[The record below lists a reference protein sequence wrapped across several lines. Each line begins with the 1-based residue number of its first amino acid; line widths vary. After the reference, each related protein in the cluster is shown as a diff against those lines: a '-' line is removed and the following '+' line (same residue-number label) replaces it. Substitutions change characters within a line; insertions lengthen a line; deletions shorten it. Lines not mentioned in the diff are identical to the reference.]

1 MLDKTDYTEEVN
13 KATYDGL
20 NINFNVKF
28 NQEKDN
34 IRYQITIKNEDNEDY
49 ELTNTNDFS
58 ASKYI
63 EYKVDY
69 DGGNV
74 VKAKSTKSAIITIS
88 YAHEVDS
95 SKFINGRFEEP
106 NEFTISLSN
115 NKRIVN
121 PKTGGIVLVV
131 GVVLGL
137 LILGSVIALKG
148 NTKTKLMSILIGL
161 LVLPITTFALT
172 KITIKV
178 DSKVVVEKDA
188 EFCVMAYNYDS
199 DEYDQENLKFEP
211 GMNWEEYLDSDYNTK
226 FIGLSSQQ
234 LNLNGKFAGELA
246 TSSINLYNMP
256 YRFASY
262 EYIACIK
269 DKIEK
274 RVQIQAKL
282 DACGMYDNEN
292 VDIDSLIHPK
302 SVGCYLTDYYS
313 EGQA

>member
-1 MLDKTDYTEEVN
+1 
-13 KATYDGL
+13 
-20 NINFNVKF
+20 
-28 NQEKDN
+28 
-34 IRYQITIKNEDNEDY
+34 
-49 ELTNTNDFS
+49 
-58 ASKYI
+58 
-63 EYKVDY
+63 
-69 DGGNV
+69 
-74 VKAKSTKSAIITIS
+74 
-88 YAHEVDS
+88 
-95 SKFINGRFEEP
+95 
-106 NEFTISLSN
+106 
-115 NKRIVN
+115 
-121 PKTGGIVLVV
+121 
-131 GVVLGL
+131 
-137 LILGSVIALKG
+137 
-148 NTKTKLMSILIGL
+148 MSILIWL

-211 GMNWEEYLDSDYNTK
+211 GMNWEEYLDSEYNTK

-262 EYIACIK
+262 EYITCIK
-269 DKIEK
+269 EKLPKNK
-274 RVQIQAKL
+274 RVQFQAKQNP
-282 DACGMYDNEN
+282 CSIYDNED

-313 EGQA
+313 GGQA

>member
-1 MLDKTDYTEEVN
+1 M
-13 KATYDGL
+13 
-20 NINFNVKF
+20 
-28 NQEKDN
+28 
-34 IRYQITIKNEDNEDY
+34 
-49 ELTNTNDFS
+49 
-58 ASKYI
+58 
-63 EYKVDY
+63 DY

-74 VKAKSTKSAIITIS
+74 VKAKSSKSAIITIS

-115 NKRIVN
+115 NKRIIN

-131 GVVLGL
+131 GVILGL

-211 GMNWEEYLDSDYNTK
+211 GMNWEEYLDSEYNTK

-262 EYIACIK
+262 EYITCIK
-269 DKIEK
+269 EKLPKNK
-274 RVQIQAKL
+274 RVQFQAKQNP
-282 DACGMYDNEN
+282 CSIYDNED

-313 EGQA
+313 GGQA